1 MNILYLSP
9 SLRRGFVDQTLLI
22 SHQSAHQVIKKFETA
37 LKSRNTLL
45 KKIRDE
51 NQSTDLLDDW
61 DRIYAEAAWELKLLR
76 NRFFTSISLSRDY
89 LQSLLG
95 KNHNVGW
102 YTTSD
107 LDVYAGTTDFL

>member
-1 MNILYLSP
+1 M
-9 SLRRGFVDQTLLI
+9 
-22 SHQSAHQVIKKFETA
+22 IKKFETA

-76 NRFFTSISLSRDY
+76 NRFFASISLSRDY